1 MAFAL
6 VTGVQTGALPISDA
20 APLPDGYRLDQD
32 TTDSIDTV
40 RVLAADDSVVA
51 TGHVVVTDHTAIYDR
66 VVTQEEHRRLGIG
79 RALVAALDQAA
90 VERGARRGLLVAT
103 EPGRALYEA
112 LGWKSLAPYT
122 SMVIAPPRA
131 R

>member
-1 MAFAL
+1 ML
-6 VTGVQTGALPISDA
+6 RDDIQPDA
-20 APLPDGYRLDQD
+20 TPLPDGYRLEQD

-90 VERGARRGLLVAT
+90 VEGGDRKRGVEGKSVSVSVDIG
-103 EPGRALYEA
+103 GRSII
-112 LGWKSLAPYT
+112 KKKKK
-122 SMVIAPPRA
+122 
-131 R
+131 

>member
-1 MAFAL
+1 MRRDDI
-6 VTGVQTGALPISDA
+6 QPDA
-20 APLPDGYRLDQD
+20 TPLPDGYRLEQD

-90 VERGARRGLLVAT
+90 VERGARRGLLVECRSEEHT
-103 EPGRALYEA
+103 SELQ
-112 LGWKSLAPYT
+112 SLMRISYAVFCLKKKTTKKYT
-122 SMVIAPPRA
+122 
-131 R
+131 